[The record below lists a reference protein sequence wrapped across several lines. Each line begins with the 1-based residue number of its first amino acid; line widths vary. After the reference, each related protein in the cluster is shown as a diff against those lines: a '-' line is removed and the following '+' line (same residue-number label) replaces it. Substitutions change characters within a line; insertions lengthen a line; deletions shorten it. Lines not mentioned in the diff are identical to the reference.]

1 MREKFKSS
9 AFTNIPQEGD
19 AFTCLQIN
27 RKKRQTCAFQKN
39 VLPDFH
45 CCYYLL
51 FTVFL
56 YLLLLIFVVERS
68 EIFKNDNSE
77 IK

>member
-27 RKKRQTCAFQKN
+27 RKKR
-39 VLPDFH
+39 
-45 CCYYLL
+45 
-51 FTVFL
+51 
-56 YLLLLIFVVERS
+56 
-68 EIFKNDNSE
+68 
-77 IK
+77 